1 MGRAGSSLGAVGAVL
16 IILGLPAAA
25 ASELPEGRN
34 REVVARHCQTCHG
47 LDVLVDTGGMTRADW
62 IAILD
67 QMEGN
72 GLRVTV
78 EQRAAI
84 IDYLST
90 YLARR

>member
-1 MGRAGSSLGAVGAVL
+1 MGRAASSLGAAGALL
-16 IILGLPAAA
+16 IMFGLSAAAEGELPA
-25 ASELPEGRN
+25 GRN
-34 REVVARHCQTCHG
+34 RDIVERHCQTCHG
-47 LDVLVDTGGMTRADW
+47 LHVLVDTGGMTRADW

-72 GLRVTV
+72 GLRVTR

-84 IDYLST
+84 IDYLAT